1 VEEWIVNFRYVFAF
15 LLFVP
20 AIASAQQAERT
31 YFSSPLAQQRHL
43 PFSSGVL
50 VGNTLYIAGTTG
62 VDPNTKGAVSRTE
75 EARLVMDRVKHVVEQ
90 AGMTMDD
97 VVSIQI
103 FCTDLSDYGAF
114 NSVYKTY
121 FRAHYPARSFIGAAN
136 LLFGARYEVNGVAVR
151 S

>member
-1 VEEWIVNFRYVFAF
+1 MVFRYALT
-15 LLFVP
+15 LLLLMP
-20 AIASAQQAERT
+20 SIASAQAPGRT

-62 VDPNTKGAVSRTE
+62 VDPSTKGTVSRTQ
-75 EARLVMDRVKHVVEQ
+75 EARLVMDRVKRIVEQ

-103 FCTDLSDYGAF
+103 FCTDLRDYDAF
-114 NSVYKTY
+114 NSVYKTF
-121 FRAHYPARSFIGAAN
+121 FRAHYPARTFVGAAD
-136 LLFGARYEVNGVAVR
+136 LLFGARYEVNGIAVR
-151 S
+151 P